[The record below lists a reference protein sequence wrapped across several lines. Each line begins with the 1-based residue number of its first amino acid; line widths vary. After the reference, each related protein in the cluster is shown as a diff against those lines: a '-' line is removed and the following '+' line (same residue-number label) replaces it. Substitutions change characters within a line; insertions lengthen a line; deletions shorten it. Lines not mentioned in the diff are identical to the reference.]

1 MLHENRK
8 FLKEKYFNEYN
19 LCIDYL
25 DSDCKNEYEIV
36 KAENE
41 EFTLYKKN
49 EDGNIFIHSSSNPSH
64 ESKII
69 IDSYEHI
76 QLYESIVFFG
86 TGLGYH
92 INEVVK
98 KFPEKDIYIYE
109 PQVEVFCK
117 YLEVNELPIKKLKGL
132 FIGNEQQELVENL
145 SNLMTRI
152 GRTTL
157 IIDMPSYKNILPGK
171 YNEFFQIVNDIIK
184 GKRNS
189 IAITNWF
196 QKKWIMNSIRNF
208 EHVIK
213 SKNILLANEGKF
225 KGKSAIL
232 VAAGPSLNDEIENL
246 KKIKEEGLAY
256 IFSVGSAIHTLLKH
270 GIHPDAVTT
279 YDPLE
284 YNDQVFKGIIE
295 ENINDIP
302 IIFGSSSGL
311 ILDDYPGEKLHIVT
325 SQDSIG
331 SFYLIDREK
340 TGDIGVINDAPS
352 IAIVTLQILL
362 KLGFDKIY
370 LVGQNFAYRG
380 SKRYSEGIDYGYGEG
395 EEVTK
400 EQEEEAI
407 LLKGVTGEQV
417 KSSYAWKLAKENME
431 FYIKSYSNM
440 SKVINTTKEGA
451 FIEGTEFED
460 LSNVIEKQ
468 LKDNIVEEEW
478 FLFGSNEDY
487 NMQYLEEMYKLMDK
501 EYEFSFEYIK
511 KMENV
516 FKNIKNLARNGN
528 FKQLEM
534 TYVKMNKLFKQ
545 IKDNK
550 YFERY
555 IIPMNRVYYEILNNR
570 LVDINEEKNDY
581 TRAEMILNTFGQ
593 FIYESKK
600 DMKTVDEFYIKIK
613 QIIEEKLYKV
623 KGEKVMK
630 TNQEEIWMGK
640 FGQEYTER
648 NIFSP
653 EELDELYK
661 RTFGVLKSDINKE
674 FFEIMENKEIKILE
688 VGCNVAN
695 ELRMLQSMGY
705 KNLYGIELQP
715 YACERAK
722 DFSKGI
728 NIINASG
735 YDIPFKDEYFD
746 VVFTHGVLIHIPPT
760 HLKKIMS
767 EVYRCSKKYIWGL
780 EYYSEQ
786 HTEIEYR
793 GNEALMWKG
802 DFEKIYM
809 ELFPNL
815 KHVKEMKI
823 KYIESDNIDKVFLL
837 EK

>member
-19 LCIDYL
+19 LCVDYL
-25 DSDCKNEYEIV
+25 DSDCKSEYEIV

-295 ENINDIP
+295 DNINDIP

-653 EELDELYK
+653 EELDALYK
-661 RTFGVLKSDINKE
+661 RTFGVLKSDIYKD
-674 FFEIMENKEIKILE
+674 FFKIIESKDIKILE

-705 KNLYGIELQP
+705 KNLYGIELQS

-746 VVFTHGVLIHIPPT
+746 VVFTNGVLIHIPPT

-767 EVYRCSKKYIWGL
+767 EVYRCSKKYILGL
-780 EYYSEQ
+780 EYYAEEY
-786 HTEIEYR
+786 TEIEYR